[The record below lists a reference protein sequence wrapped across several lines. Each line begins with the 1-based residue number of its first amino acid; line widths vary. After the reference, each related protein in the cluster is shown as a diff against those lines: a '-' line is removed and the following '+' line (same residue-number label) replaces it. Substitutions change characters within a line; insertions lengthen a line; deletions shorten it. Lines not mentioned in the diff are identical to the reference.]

1 MSIVGPR
8 PHAVAHNDYYAELIS
23 KYAFRHHVN
32 PGITGWAQ
40 IRGHRG
46 ETSTVR
52 SMKERVD
59 HNIWYVDHWS
69 LVLDVYII
77 LRTAV
82 EVVRSRNAY

>member
-8 PHAVAHNDYYAELIS
+8 PHAVAHNDHYAELIGVS
-23 KYAFRHHVN
+23 MRS
-32 PGITGWAQ
+32 GITSNRELQG
-40 IRGHRG
+40 GG

-59 HNIWYVDHWS
+59 HDIWYVDHWS